1 MRHAAW
7 LLALCQ
13 LAVWVVVGVALSVIW
28 PPLPGGAPS
37 SPASRPGALLPVPPL
52 SLAERPVEAS
62 PGPAAPA
69 GQVRGAGIVEVEAYR
84 SDEGATAIRRGCG
97 VLVTRQGH
105 VFIPLPVIQGA
116 DALVLTFSSGLRSP
130 ARRLAE
136 DRRNQLAL
144 IKALVLPPHPS
155 PLTLSEAEY
164 PTAGSRLSLLAPR
177 APIFPTQSTGRGETL
192 PGQAGGA
199 CEVPA
204 PPGSSRDS
212 GVLLNQRGELV
223 GLVLGPASP
232 PKPGEGGRLVVLPVA
247 EMRHSVE
254 RILRGTPGT
263 KLELHP
269 DSPTL

>member
-1 MRHAAW
+1 
-7 LLALCQ
+7 
-13 LAVWVVVGVALSVIW
+13 VV
-28 PPLPGGAPS
+28 
-37 SPASRPGALLPVPPL
+37 
-52 SLAERPVEAS
+52 
-62 PGPAAPA
+62 
-69 GQVRGAGIVEVEAYR
+69 
-84 SDEGATAIRRGCG
+84 
-97 VLVTRQGH
+97 
-105 VFIPLPVIQGA
+105 QGA

-136 DRRNQLAL
+136 DHRSQLAL

-164 PTAGSRLSLLAPR
+164 PTAGSRLSLLAPG
-177 APIFPTQSTGRGETL
+177 APVFPTQSAGQGEAL
-192 PGQAGGA
+192 PGQAGRA

-204 PPGSSRDS
+204 PPGSDRDS
-212 GVLLNQRGELV
+212 GALLDQRGELV
-223 GLVLGPASP
+223 GLILGPASLP
-232 PKPGEGGRLVVLPVA
+232 ATDRSRRLVVLPVA